1 MSPRP
6 ESIKKVMDVLGD
18 FNPSEDKIKKTLGI
32 DEDEMRMINE
42 EKNTVISPAKDRIP
56 INRKLTKKAQDTLGI
71 NLSKEKLMDVLG
83 VDENTINC
91 AASEES
97 EHKENKIKLKREN
110 SITTNKRSLQK
121 ALSKMGIDAS
131 SVKLTRTLGVPK
143 NELPNPSNK
152 DTTFKSSS
160 LQFLFFIAVGILLI
174 VLAFILKQRGNI
186 MNFKNIMQQ
195 QLQQQPSHTQF
206 NTNQHHHHHHHFDN

>member
-42 EKNTVISPAKDRIP
+42 EKNTVTSPAKDRIP

-131 SVKLTRTLGVPK
+131 SVKLSRTLGISK
-143 NELPNPSNK
+143 NELPNATNK
-152 DTTFKSSS
+152 ESAFKSSS
-160 LQFLFFIAVGILLI
+160 LHLLFFIAVGILLI
-174 VLAFILKQRGNI
+174 ALAFILKQKENI
-186 MNFKNIMQQ
+186 LNFKNI
-195 QLQQQPSHTQF
+195 LHQQPQF
-206 NTNQHHHHHHHFDN
+206 NSNQHHHHHHFDN